1 MKLLWSTT
9 ADRVQSS
16 WPKQKSWQ
24 TQMWLKFCFISEAKS
39 QWLGGH
45 QRAEKTHT
53 SHNTS
58 LVFPEP
64 SLPNYST
71 ENSSQCVISSAP
83 GAPPFASPWP
93 GLQFPTSSPAEQT
106 EQTGWQWHVRSCEAL
121 AAKCQT
127 AAKFNIR
134 TLYTVF
140 LTRRKRSHFLWQHR
154 AKVQECFE
162 QNNWNSWIST
172 RGGCDICMFVL
183 YMMHVHDFGLRI
195 RIVINTKFPVLKQK
209 AKFALKKKDVRS
221 SQTSFT
227 PPLHSLLKL
236 DFIAV
241 SPQLL

>member
-1 MKLLWSTT
+1 MKLLWWRKSTT
-9 ADRVQSS
+9 ADQVPSS
-16 WPKQKSWQ
+16 WCKQKSWQ
-24 TQMWLKFCFISEAKS
+24 IQMWLKLCFISEAKS

-64 SLPNYST
+64 SLPNCST

-83 GAPPFASPWP
+83 GAPPLHPHDHAC
-93 GLQFPTSSPAEQT
+93 SPAEQT

-121 AAKCQT
+121 TAKCQT

-140 LTRRKRSHFLWQHR
+140 LTRRKRSHFLWQHG

-162 QNNWNSWIST
+162 QNNWNSWIPT
-172 RGGCDICMFVL
+172 TGCCYICMFVL

-209 AKFALKKKDVRS
+209 AKFALKKQLRS

-227 PPLHSLLKL
+227 PLHSL
-236 DFIAV
+236 
-241 SPQLL
+241 